1 MSLAAHPRVADW
13 IGRSGDRLVIRTGKV
28 DIGQRI
34 STALAQIA
42 EDELSVPQ
50 AQIEVRAARTDDGPD
65 EGITSGS
72 NSIEQSGHAVRAAA
86 ATLRRA
92 LVQLALRRWGGWP
105 QDWALENGSL
115 VGPRANRPLPIL
127 DLLADID
134 PDLAVDPE
142 AVVLAPRDAP
152 PRAPMRGLAEMV
164 RGRFVY
170 IQDLEVPGMWHARV
184 VRPPHARAR
193 LARLPG
199 DEAGRLEAE
208 NMALLRDGSFLAV
221 AGPDEWAVIRAA
233 GRLRLACDW
242 DEGDGLPTGD
252 PFEQL
257 RAENAQRL
265 PVVAGSPRNTPVPL
279 PLSTPDHA
287 ARYERPYT
295 MHGALAPSAAL
306 ALWSGGRLTID
317 THSQG
322 IHPLRLSIADS
333 LGLERSAVTL
343 RHVPGSGCYGHNG
356 ADDAAFEAAL
366 VARALPDRPILLK
379 WSRED
384 EHAWEPYGPPMAVEL
399 AATMAQGRIVGLSAE
414 AISDTHRGRPRPG
427 RERAGPAKLLAN
439 HFRAAPIGPQPAA
452 PNMNAHGG
460 MHRNLTPVYDI
471 SETRLVKNLVGN
483 IAHRTSA
490 LRCLG
495 AAANVFALESFVDEV
510 ARAEEV
516 DPLAFR
522 RGMLSDP
529 RGVAV
534 LDALARGLAARPLA
548 AAGRGIGYAQY
559 KGAMAR
565 VAVAIDLDVD
575 DAARVQLRHAL
586 IVADAGRVV
595 DLDGLGAQLEGGLI
609 QGASWAL
616 HERVEWDRG
625 GILSRDWDSYPVI
638 RFDNIPAVDVQIID
652 RPEEVSVGAGE
663 ASPGP
668 TLAAIANAIFDA
680 TGLRLRRLPF
690 RPDEIMRVA
699 AL

>member
-42 EDELSVPQ
+42 EDELSLPQ
-50 AQIEVRAARTDDGPD
+50 ARIEVAAATTDAGPD

-72 NSIEQSGHAVRAAA
+72 NSIEQSGHALRAAA

-92 LVQLALRRWGGWP
+92 LVDLAVRRWGGGRG
-105 QDWALENGSL
+105 DWTLENGHL
-115 VGPRANRPLPIL
+115 VGPRANRPVPIF
-127 DLLADID
+127 DLLSGID
-134 PDLAVDPE
+134 PDLIVDPE
-142 AVVLAPRDAP
+142 AVILSPRAAP
-152 PRAPMRGLAEMV
+152 PRTAMRGLGDMV

-170 IQDLEVPGMWHARV
+170 VHDLDMPGMWHARV

-193 LARLPG
+193 LAALPG
-199 DEAGRLEAE
+199 DEAARIEGQG
-208 NMALLRDGSFLAV
+208 MALVRDGSFLAV

-233 GRLRLACDW
+233 ARLGPACDW
-242 DEGDGLPTGD
+242 DGGDGLPVGD
-252 PFEQL
+252 PFEHL
-257 RAENAQRL
+257 RTDAAERL
-265 PVVAGSPRNTPVPL
+265 VVVDGTPRRAPIPPPL
-279 PLSTPDHA
+279 AAAHHA

-306 ALWSGGRLTID
+306 AIWTGGRLTVD

-333 LGLERSAVTL
+333 LGLETSAVTL

-356 ADDAAFEAAL
+356 ADDAAVEATL

-399 AATMAQGRIVGLSAE
+399 AATVADGRIAALSAE

-427 RERAGPAKLLAN
+427 RDRAGPAKLLAN
-439 HFRAAPIGPQPAA
+439 HFRAGPIGPQPAA
-452 PNMNAHGG
+452 PNLNAHGG
-460 MHRNLTPVYDI
+460 MHRNLTPIYAI
-471 SETRLVKNLVGN
+471 PETRLVKNLVGN

-495 AAANVFALESFVDEV
+495 AAANVFALESFVDEI
-510 ARAEEV
+510 ARAGGR

-522 RGMLSDP
+522 RDALSDP
-529 RGVAV
+529 RGLAV
-534 LDALARGLAARPLA
+534 LDALAEGLAARPLTA
-548 AAGRGIGYAQY
+548 GGRGVAYAQY
-559 KGAMAR
+559 KNSMTR
-565 VAVAIDLDVD
+565 VAVAVDLDVD
-575 DAARVQLRHAL
+575 DAARVHLRHAL

-595 DLDGLGAQLEGGLI
+595 DADGLAAQLEGGLI

-616 HERVEWDRG
+616 HERVEWDRD
-625 GILSRDWDSYPVI
+625 GILSRDWDGYPVI
-638 RFDNIPAVDVQIID
+638 RFDNIPEIDLQILD
-652 RPEEVSVGAGE
+652 RPEVAPVGAGE

-690 RPDEIMRVA
+690 RPDEIRRVA